1 MSVFSKYR
9 RNMSIDWGINTQ
21 DYPFVK
27 CSDMELE
34 TQIPIYGMFITP
46 DSGYGEGAIVILEDE
61 LLSLPQR
68 YVGQIKEM
76 MDDEAIVN
84 TIKAGR
90 AAIIV
95 TTFESKK
102 FKKTGYDVEFT
113 EYDPESK

>member
-9 RNMSIDWGINTQ
+9 RNLSIDWGIDTSA
-21 DYPFVK
+21 YPFVK
-27 CSDMELE
+27 CSDMDLE
-34 TQIPIYGMFITP
+34 TEIPIYGMFITP
-46 DSGYGEGAIVILEDE
+46 DSGYGEGAIIILEDS

-68 YVGQIKEM
+68 YVGQIKDM
-76 MDDEAIVN
+76 MDDGDVVQAI
-84 TIKAGR
+84 KDKK

-113 EYDPESK
+113 EI